1 MNPLNYFFVEQIIWV
16 LIEKK
21 IIVDTDVA
29 QFCGVQTK
37 HVIQAVKNNP
47 QKFPPGYI
55 TELYYTE
62 YSDLRS
68 KAFTKKLSYI
78 FWLTF

>member
-29 QFCGVQTK
+29 KFYGVQTK

-47 QKFPPGYI
+47 
-55 TELYYTE
+55 
-62 YSDLRS
+62 
-68 KAFTKKLSYI
+68 
-78 FWLTF
+78 